1 MRRRAS
7 LQRPIPSPDAVRLYI
22 SSDME
27 GVAGVCA
34 WEQVDARTPGAD
46 YSIYRRHYTQ
56 EVRSAI
62 EGARAGGAAGV
73 LVNDGHGPMRNL
85 LLDDLPEDIRI
96 VFGNRKPFSMVQ
108 DCDGSFG
115 GAFFVG
121 YHGSAGAVDAVL
133 CHTYTPSVIYEAH
146 LNGVVCSEATIN
158 AALLGYYGVPL
169 LLVTGDRTT
178 IEEVRAQMPWVRGV
192 AVKDSIG
199 NRAVASMT
207 PAAAGRA
214 IRSVAEE
221 AVRDAAAAKPFRFEP
236 PITLDVQ
243 LVTAAQAHLVATI
256 PSFER
261 TGTRS
266 VRFVH
271 DDFAVVFKAFVAT
284 WRLGSQ
290 A

>member
-1 MRRRAS
+1 
-7 LQRPIPSPDAVRLYI
+7 
-22 SSDME
+22 ME
-27 GVAGVCA
+27 GIAGVCA
-34 WEQVDARTPGAD
+34 WEQVDARTPNPD
-46 YSIYRRHYTQ
+46 CSIYRRYYTQ

-62 EGARAGGAAGV
+62 EGARAGGATGF
-73 LVNDGHGPMRNL
+73 LVNDAHGPMRNL
-85 LLDDLPEDIRI
+85 LLDDLPEDVRI

-108 DCDGSFG
+108 DADGGFG

-121 YHGSAGAVDAVL
+121 YHGAAGAADAVL
-133 CHTYTPSVIYEAH
+133 CHTYTPSVVYEVR
-146 LNGVVCSEATIN
+146 LNGLPCSEATIN
-158 AALLGYYGVPL
+158 AGLLGYYGVPL

-178 IEEVRAQMPWVRGV
+178 IDDVRGQMPWVRGV

-199 NRAVASMT
+199 NRAAISMT
-207 PAAAGRA
+207 PAAARRA
-214 IRSVAEE
+214 IHSAAEE
-221 AVRDAAAAKPFRFEP
+221 AVRDAASARLFRFEP
-236 PITLDVQ
+236 PIVLEVQ
-243 LVTAAQAHLVATI
+243 LVSAPQAHLVATI

-261 TGTRS
+261 TGSRS